1 MLNAKQGDSMKSG
14 AWARRRPG
22 AEHRTPVTAGSGEGP
37 PPKGAAPVHR
47 SVRLTGRTR
56 LAGLGAAVAVAV
68 GALAG
73 AAATTGTAQAAAHIV
88 AAGYGSRNGSASAD
102 AASTSPF
109 GDSKLVSMFDG
120 KTLSGWTTADSKGWV
135 VKNSAIHSTGD
146 ARGWIYYNKKQA
158 GNFRWIFDVR
168 QEALVGTPHMP
179 TVLIW
184 GTLDPIRDAL
194 SAIQF
199 QPPSPY
205 GWDYR
210 PGENNDGNGKFHEVT
225 NLHLTITKWSQCEIV
240 ADRDT
245 GVAKMACC
253 PLATGATTCTD
264 AKETVVFTDKTA
276 GRVGP
281 IALQV
286 HNAGI
291 QDEFKGLYLE
301 SPVTYKPGEFITS

>member
-1 MLNAKQGDSMKSG
+1 MLAAAALS
-14 AWARRRPG
+14 
-22 AEHRTPVTAGSGEGP
+22 VT
-37 PPKGAAPVHR
+37 
-47 SVRLTGRTR
+47 
-56 LAGLGAAVAVAV
+56 GLGV
-68 GALAG
+68 
-73 AAATTGTAQAAAHIV
+73 AAATASHASTYVSG
-88 AAGYGSRNGSASAD
+88 GSASTD

-109 GDSKLVSMFDG
+109 GDAKLVSMFDG

-146 ARGWIYYNKKQA
+146 ARGWIYYNKEQA
-158 GNFRWIFDVR
+158 GSFRWIFDVR
-168 QEALVGTPHMP
+168 QQALVGTPHMP

-184 GTLDPIRDAL
+184 GTLNPIRDAL

-225 NLHLTITKWSQCEIV
+225 NLHLTITKWSQCEIL
-240 ADRDT
+240 ADPAT

-253 PLATGATTCTD
+253 PLATGATTCAG
-264 AKETVVFTDKTA
+264 AKETVIFTDKTA

-281 IALQV
+281 IAIQV

-301 SPVTYKPGEFITS
+301 SPVTYKPGQFITS